1 MIRHIVMVKL
11 PQEIRAEAVEAI
23 EAGMAPLP
31 GKLSEIKY
39 MDVGANISSSPK
51 AHDLAIVLDFED
63 EAGLGVFAAD
73 PDHKEV
79 VSYIRSR
86 AESISIV
93 DYVL

>member
-11 PQEIRAEAVEAI
+11 PEAIRAGAQAKIAE
-23 EAGMAPLP
+23 GMAPLP
-31 GKLSEIKY
+31 GKLPEIKY
-39 MDVGANISSSPK
+39 MDVGANISPSPK

-73 PDHKEV
+73 PDHKDV
-79 VSYIRSR
+79 VTYIRSK

>member
-11 PQEIRAEAVEAI
+11 PESVRTEALDAI
-23 EAGMAPLP
+23 AAGMAPLP
-31 GKLSEIKY
+31 GKLPEIKY
-39 MDVGANISSSPK
+39 MDVGINTSRSPK

-63 EAGLGVFAAD
+63 EAGLKVFATD

-79 VSYIRSR
+79 VSYIRSQ

-93 DYVL
+93 DYVM

>member
-11 PQEIRAEAVEAI
+11 PEEGRSEALDTIA
-23 EAGMAPLP
+23 AGMAPLP
-31 GKLSEIKY
+31 GKLPQIKY
-39 MDVGANISSSPK
+39 MDVGPNISPSPK

-73 PDHKEV
+73 PDHKDV
-79 VSYIRSR
+79 VTYIRSK
-86 AESISIV
+86 AEAISIV

>member
-11 PQEIRAEAVEAI
+11 PEQVRAEALEKI
-23 EAGMAPLP
+23 SAGMAPLP

-39 MDVGANISSSPK
+39 MDVGRNISPSPK

-79 VSYIRSR
+79 VHYIRST

-93 DYVL
+93 DYAL

>member
-11 PQEIRAEAVEAI
+11 PETGRTEVLDTIS
-23 EAGMAPLP
+23 AGMAPLP
-31 GKLSEIKY
+31 EKLPVIKY
-39 MDVGANISSSPK
+39 MDVGTNISKSPK

-79 VSYIRSR
+79 VSFIRSK

>member
-11 PQEIRAEAVEAI
+11 PEEGRSEALDKIAL
-23 EAGMAPLP
+23 GMAPLP
-31 GKLSEIKY
+31 GKLPEIKY
-39 MDVGANISSSPK
+39 MDVGCNISSSPK
-51 AHDLAIVLDFED
+51 AHDLAIVLDFEN
-63 EAGLGVFAAD
+63 EEGLGVFAAD